1 MSSQADRYAI
11 YYAPHPDSAL
21 WRFGSAVL
29 GYDAAS
35 GDDVPQLAPEG
46 FDTPTWR
53 LLTADPRVYGFHATI
68 KAPFRLVEGQSEQ
81 ELVAEFGRFAAAQRP
96 FDLRRLDVTAVDAR
110 AGQGAFIALVE
121 PPAAPQTPA
130 LLALE
135 QAAVDAFEPFRA
147 PLTDKEFA
155 RRLPETLTAR
165 QRENLHHFGYPFVHE
180 DFRFH
185 LTLTGRVPEEQVEAA
200 RAGLAAL
207 HAQHTPGG
215 PERIDA
221 LALFRQE
228 AGAPRFRILTRVPF
242 GGAGGEAAA
251 V

>member
-1 MSSQADRYAI
+1 MPPVSQASRYAI

-29 GYDAAS
+29 GYDGAS
-35 GDDVPQLAPEG
+35 GQAVPQIVPEG

-53 LLTADPRVYGFHATI
+53 LLTADPRVYAFHATL
-68 KAPFRLVEGQSEQ
+68 KAPFRLAEGQTE
-81 ELVAEFGRFAAAQRP
+81 EALLEALNVFAAAQAP
-96 FDLRRLDVTAVDAR
+96 FQLPRLEVAAVDAR
-110 AGQGAFIALVE
+110 AGEGAFVALVE
-121 PPAAPQTPA
+121 PRPTPA

-135 QAAVDAFEPFRA
+135 NAVVEAFEPFRA

-165 QRENLHHFGYPFVHE
+165 QRDCLNRYGYPFVLE

-207 HAQHTPGG
+207 HAQYVGHEPV
-215 PERIDA
+215 RVDA
-221 LALFRQE
+221 LALFRLE
-228 AGAPRFRILTRVPF
+228 AGAAQFKVLARAPF
-242 GGAGGEAAA
+242 GAA
-251 V
+251 VTA